1 MKKFFWLL
9 FLGVHLIW
17 AQDVQSP
24 ENIQSLGFGSC
35 NRTDLDPKIWETI
48 AGEALDAWVWLG
60 DIVYTDEE
68 SMQDL
73 AQKYAL
79 QKSLPAYQKLI
90 CKTSVFGVWDDHDFG
105 TNDGGT
111 QFKKKQQSR
120 DLLFDFLELP
130 KTHPARNRRGA
141 YQSYCFGEKT
151 EKVCLYLLDVRYFKE
166 AYEVDPSPK
175 QRYRKNNGSLLGEAQ
190 WNWLENELIKNEAAV
205 NLFAGGIQLLS
216 SEHPY
221 EKWANFPLA
230 QQRFFDLLIRY
241 KIKNPVYLSGDRH
254 IAEVSRK
261 EIAPNYWLYDAT
273 SSGLTHS
280 YEALEQEYNPYRVSP
295 LMTHLNFGT
304 LQWDWNNRSIA
315 IQIHDESGKIRFQ
328 KNIPLQ

>member
-1 MKKFFWLL
+1 
-9 FLGVHLIW
+9 V
-17 AQDVQSP
+17 P
-24 ENIQSLGFGSC
+24 
-35 NRTDLDPKIWETI
+35 
-48 AGEALDAWVWLG
+48 
-60 DIVYTDEE
+60 
-68 SMQDL
+68 
-73 AQKYAL
+73 
-79 QKSLPAYQKLI
+79 
-90 CKTSVFGVWDDHDFG
+90 
-105 TNDGGT
+105 
-111 QFKKKQQSR
+111 
-120 DLLFDFLELP
+120 
-130 KTHPARNRRGA
+130 